1 MGLKR
6 GWALFIREKK
16 SLGGTFKGGL
26 LQELVDNVT
35 YLKKNLK
42 LLENL
47 DTIFKIIIETKLNL
61 AVNQKCQFA
70 WKKTSSLFMVIVHLG
85 AGRDLNVG
93 RLEVAATI
101 NDATTKNNSIKKIA
115 SLFPT

>member
-1 MGLKR
+1 MKGAGIPR
-6 GWALFIREKK
+6 GVDRKIYFIQILFNCSGGVQDKNKAVQK
-16 SLGGTFKGGL
+16 S
-26 LQELVDNVT
+26 
-35 YLKKNLK
+35 
-42 LLENL
+42 
-47 DTIFKIIIETKLNL
+47 DTIFIIIIEPKLNPT
-61 AVNQKCQFA
+61 VNQKCQFA

-115 SLFPT
+115 SLFSNLIATST

>member
-1 MGLKR
+1 
-6 GWALFIREKK
+6 
-16 SLGGTFKGGL
+16 
-26 LQELVDNVT
+26 
-35 YLKKNLK
+35 
-42 LLENL
+42 
-47 DTIFKIIIETKLNL
+47 
-61 AVNQKCQFA
+61 
-70 WKKTSSLFMVIVHLG
+70 MVIVHLG